1 MNKEFSRMQKLAGVP
16 VRELAEALVADTTH
30 EILSEGMGEK
40 KKMTKTEAK
49 RAIKDAVLA
58 ELNYGD
64 PADSPYDE
72 MTDPHNLPGGQFLD
86 EATPDAMNRMDSLV
100 SQNAKS
106 MLLSA
111 VGGMIQ
117 DLKADGFDEEDIH
130 DYLVSLI
137 TTLDDSGLMEA
148 KKDEEEE
155 VEDVEIEDEEAVEEP
170 AADEDMIDAD
180 MKGDLDMDA
189 GSDEA
194 KNAFDE
200 LTDACRSA
208 KELGDEKLIRQL
220 ANTITYFN
228 KNIILK

>member
-16 VRELAEALVADTTH
+16 VRELAEALAADTTH

-100 SQNAKS
+100 GQNAKS

-137 TTLDDSGLMEA
+137 TTLDD
-148 KKDEEEE
+148 
-155 VEDVEIEDEEAVEEP
+155 
-170 AADEDMIDAD
+170 
-180 MKGDLDMDA
+180 
-189 GSDEA
+189 
-194 KNAFDE
+194 
-200 LTDACRSA
+200 
-208 KELGDEKLIRQL
+208 
-220 ANTITYFN
+220 
-228 KNIILK
+228 